1 MIMSDMALAHGGETR
16 RTYAFDLPY
25 YIPVFGIGFA
35 IGRLKKLG
43 AWERLPRPLKVR
55 IKGARSSWSGL
66 KITRK
71 DLDSIPD
78 EVWTVIAADIDLAL
92 ERDA

>member
-1 MIMSDMALAHGGETR
+1 MIMSDMALAPCGDTR
-16 RTYAFDLPY
+16 RSYSFTLPY
-25 YIPVFGIGFA
+25 HIPVFGVGFA
-35 IGRLKKLG
+35 ISRLKKLG
-43 AWERLPRPLKVR
+43 AWERLPRPLKLR
-55 IKGARSSWSGL
+55 IKGARNSWSGL

-92 ERDA
+92 DR